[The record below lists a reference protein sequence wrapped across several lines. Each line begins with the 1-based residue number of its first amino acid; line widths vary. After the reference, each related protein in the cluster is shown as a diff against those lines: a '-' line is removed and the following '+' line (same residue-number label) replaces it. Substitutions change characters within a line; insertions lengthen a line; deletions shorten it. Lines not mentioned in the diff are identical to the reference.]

1 MVKDTQTAGVY
12 RAWPGR
18 RKAPRQAW
26 MRTGY
31 SRRASASSRGNQAPV
46 RGATGDS
53 ARARSPVGQQTCAG
67 DGGDDRFDMLT
78 IVMEKARITA
88 ADTAPPTAPTRL
100 LGEHVYPDKLDARL
114 LRISGV
120 CILATVMAILDVTVV
135 AVAQRT
141 FIDQFGTTQA
151 VVGWTMTGYTL
162 ALATV
167 IPLTGW
173 AADRFGTKRL
183 FMGSVLA
190 FTLGS
195 LLCAVASNIVQLII
209 FRVIQGIGGGML
221 LPLGF
226 MILTREAGPGRLGRL
241 MSILS
246 IPMLLAPI
254 GGPILGGWLIGASS
268 WRWIFLINLPIG
280 IITIA
285 LAAIVFPRDHP
296 SRSET
301 FDVVGGLLLSPGLAT
316 LLFAISSIPGRAT
329 LADHHVLVPAIIGL
343 ALIAAFV
350 VHALRRADHPL
361 IDLRL
366 FDNRVLTHANVTMLV
381 FAVAFFG
388 AGLLLPS
395 YFQQVLHQ
403 TPMQAGV
410 RMIPQGLGAML
421 TMRLAGPIVDR
432 RGPGKIVLVGIVLIT
447 AGLGAFALGVAR
459 QAPYWPTL
467 LVGLAIMGLGM
478 GCTMM
483 PLSVASVQALA
494 PHQIARGTT
503 LISVSH
509 QVGGS
514 MGTALMS
521 MVLTNQFNRSESISA
536 ANKVAALQQQ
546 AAASGAPIAPSAIPR
561 QALTPGF
568 SANVLHDLSH
578 AYTTVFVIAVVLVA
592 STFIPASFLPKKPA
606 TETAGE

>member
-1 MVKDTQTAGVY
+1 MLSNAMD
-12 RAWPGR
+12 
-18 RKAPRQAW
+18 KAP
-26 MRTGY
+26 
-31 SRRASASSRGNQAPV
+31 SA
-46 RGATGDS
+46 
-53 ARARSPVGQQTCAG
+53 
-67 DGGDDRFDMLT
+67 
-78 IVMEKARITA
+78 A
-88 ADTAPPTAPTRL
+88 ADTPLPTVRTPQLGA
-100 LGEHVYPDKLDARL
+100 GEHAYPDKLDAGL

-120 CILATVMAILDVTVV
+120 CILATVMAIVDVTVV
-135 AVAQRT
+135 SVAQRT
-141 FIDQFGTTQA
+141 FIDQFASSQA
-151 VVGWTMTGYTL
+151 VVAWTMTGYTL

-167 IPLTGW
+167 IPVTGW

-195 LLCAVASNIVQLII
+195 LLCALASNIMLLII
-209 FRVIQGIGGGML
+209 FRVLQGMGGGML

-226 MILTREAGPGRLGRL
+226 MILTREAGPRRLGRL

-254 GGPILGGWLIGASS
+254 GGPILGGWLIDTSS

-280 IITIA
+280 LATFV

-296 SRSET
+296 ARSET
-301 FDVVGGLLLSPGLAT
+301 FDVIGVLLLSPGLAT
-316 LLFAISSIPGRAT
+316 FLFAVSSIPRRGT
-329 LADHHVLVPAIIGL
+329 VADRHVLIPAVIGL

-350 VHALRRADHPL
+350 LHAWRRADHPL
-361 IDLRL
+361 IDVRL
-366 FDNRVLTHANVTMLV
+366 FGNRVLTQANVAMLV

-410 RMIPQGLGAML
+410 RMIPQGLGAMV
-421 TMRLAGPIVDR
+421 TMRLTGPLVDR
-432 RGPGKIVLVGIVLIT
+432 QGPGKIVLVGIALIT
-447 AGLGAFALGVAR
+447 AGLGTFAVGVAR
-459 QAPYWPTL
+459 QAEYLPTL

-503 LISVSH
+503 LMSVSH

-521 MVLTNQFNRSESISA
+521 MILTNQFNRSENISA
-536 ANKVAALQQQ
+536 ANKLASLQQQ
-546 AAASGAPIAPSAIPR
+546 AATDRGA
-561 QALTPGF
+561 G
-568 SANVLHDLSH
+568 
-578 AYTTVFVIAVVLVA
+578 
-592 STFIPASFLPKKPA
+592 
-606 TETAGE
+606 

>member
-1 MVKDTQTAGVY
+1 MLSNAMD
-12 RAWPGR
+12 
-18 RKAPRQAW
+18 KAP
-26 MRTGY
+26 
-31 SRRASASSRGNQAPV
+31 SA
-46 RGATGDS
+46 
-53 ARARSPVGQQTCAG
+53 
-67 DGGDDRFDMLT
+67 
-78 IVMEKARITA
+78 A
-88 ADTAPPTAPTRL
+88 ADTPLPTAPTRQL
-100 LGEHVYPDKLDARL
+100 GAGEHAYPDKLDAPL

-120 CILATVMAILDVTVV
+120 CILATVMAILDITVV
-135 AVAQRT
+135 SVAQRT
-141 FIDQFGTTQA
+141 FIDEFGSTQA
-151 VVGWTMTGYTL
+151 VVAWTMTGYTL

-167 IPLTGW
+167 IPVTGW

-195 LLCAVASNIVQLII
+195 LLCALASNILQLII
-209 FRVIQGIGGGML
+209 FRVVQGIGGGML

-254 GGPILGGWLIGASS
+254 GGPILGGWLIGTAS

-280 IITIA
+280 LATLV
-285 LAAIVFPRDHP
+285 LAAIVFPKDHP
-296 SRSET
+296 ARSET
-301 FDVVGGLLLSPGLAT
+301 FDVIGGLLLSPGLAT
-316 LLFAISSIPGRAT
+316 FLFAVSSIPGRGT
-329 LADHHVLVPAIIGL
+329 VADRHVLIPTTVGL
-343 ALIAAFV
+343 ALIATFV
-350 VHALRRADHPL
+350 VHALHRADHPL

-366 FDNRVLTHANVTMLV
+366 FGNRVLTQANVTMLV

-410 RMIPQGLGAML
+410 YMIPQGLGAML
-421 TMRLAGPIVDR
+421 TMRLAGPFVDR
-432 RGPGKIVLVGIVLIT
+432 RGPGKIVLVGIALIT
-447 AGLGAFALGVAR
+447 AGLGTFAFGVAR
-459 QAPYWPTL
+459 QAQYLPTL
-467 LVGLAIMGLGM
+467 LAGLAIMGMGM

-483 PLSVASVQALA
+483 PLSVASVQALS

-521 MVLTNQFNRSESISA
+521 MILTNQFNRSENISA
-536 ANKVAALQQQ
+536 ANKMALLQQN
-546 AAASGAPIAPSAIPR
+546 AAKLGVPVDKSAIP
-561 QALTPGF
+561 QQTLTPDFAGE
-568 SANVLHDLSH
+568 VLHDLSH
-578 AYTTVFVIAVVLVA
+578 AYTAVFVIAVVLVV
-592 STFIPASFLPKKPA
+592 STIIPASFLPKKPA
-606 TETAGE
+606 SQTAGE

>member
-1 MVKDTQTAGVY
+1 
-12 RAWPGR
+12 
-18 RKAPRQAW
+18 
-26 MRTGY
+26 
-31 SRRASASSRGNQAPV
+31 
-46 RGATGDS
+46 
-53 ARARSPVGQQTCAG
+53 
-67 DGGDDRFDMLT
+67 MLSNA
-78 IVMEKARITA
+78 MEKARSAA
-88 ADTAPPTAPTRL
+88 ADTSPPTAPTQHP
-100 LGEHVYPDKLDARL
+100 GAHVYPDKLDAAL

-120 CILATVMAILDVTVV
+120 CILATVMAILDITVV
-135 AVAQRT
+135 SVAQRT
-141 FIDQFGTTQA
+141 FIDEFGSTQA

-183 FMGSVLA
+183 FIGSVLA
-190 FTLGS
+190 FALGS
-195 LLCAVASNIVQLII
+195 VLCALASNILQLIT

-221 LPLGF
+221 MPLAF

-254 GGPILGGWLIGASS
+254 AGPILGGWLIDTSS

-280 IITIA
+280 LVTIV

-296 SRSET
+296 ARSET
-301 FDVVGGLLLSPGLAT
+301 FDVIGALLLSPGLAT
-316 LLFAISSIPGRAT
+316 FLFAVSSIPGRGT
-329 LADHHVLVPAIIGL
+329 VADRHVLLPAAIGL

-350 VHALRRADHPL
+350 VHAWHRADHPL

-366 FDNRVLTHANVTMLV
+366 FRNPVLTQANVTMLV

-410 RMIPQGLGAML
+410 HMIPQGLGAMV
-421 TMRLAGPIVDR
+421 TMRLTGPLVDR
-432 RGPGKIVLVGIVLIT
+432 QGPGKIVLVGIALIT
-447 AGLGAFALGVAR
+447 AGLGTFAFGVAR
-459 QAPYWPTL
+459 QAAYQPTL
-467 LVGLAIMGLGM
+467 LVALAIMGLGM

-483 PLSVASVQALA
+483 PLSVASVQALS

-503 LISVSH
+503 LMSVSH
-509 QVGGS
+509 QAGGS

-521 MVLTNQFNRSESISA
+521 MILTNQFNRSDYMSA
-536 ANKVAALQQQ
+536 ANKLASLRQK
-546 AAASGAPIAPSAIPR
+546 AAASGVPIDPSAIPP
-561 QALTPGF
+561 QTLAPDF
-568 SANVLHDLSH
+568 SGNVLHDLSH
-578 AYTTVFVIAVVLVA
+578 AYTAVFVIAVVLVVC
-592 STFIPASFLPKKPA
+592 TIIPAAFLPKRPA
-606 TETAGE
+606 SDTAQFDD

>member
-1 MVKDTQTAGVY
+1 
-12 RAWPGR
+12 
-18 RKAPRQAW
+18 
-26 MRTGY
+26 
-31 SRRASASSRGNQAPV
+31 
-46 RGATGDS
+46 
-53 ARARSPVGQQTCAG
+53 
-67 DGGDDRFDMLT
+67 MLSNA
-78 IVMEKARITA
+78 MEKARSAA
-88 ADTAPPTAPTRL
+88 ADTPLPTAPTRQ
-100 LGEHVYPDKLDARL
+100 LGAGQHVYPDKLDAGL

-120 CILATVMAILDVTVV
+120 CILATVMAILDITVV

-141 FIDQFGTTQA
+141 FIDQFGSTQA
-151 VVGWTMTGYTL
+151 VVAWTMTGYTL

-190 FTLGS
+190 FALGS
-195 LLCAVASNIVQLII
+195 LLCAAASTILQLIV
-209 FRVIQGIGGGML
+209 FRVVQGLGGGML
-221 LPLGF
+221 MPLGF
-226 MILTREAGPGRLGRL
+226 TILTREAGPGRLGRL

-254 GGPILGGWLIGASS
+254 GGPILGGWLIDTSS

-280 IITIA
+280 LVTIV

-296 SRSET
+296 ARSET
-301 FDVVGGLLLSPGLAT
+301 FDVIGGLLLSPGLAT
-316 LLFAISSIPGRAT
+316 FLFAVSSVPRCGTVADRRVLIPAT
-329 LADHHVLVPAIIGL
+329 VGL

-350 VHALRRADHPL
+350 VHAWRHADHPL

-366 FDNRVLTHANVTMLV
+366 FQNRVLTQANVTMLL
-381 FAVAFFG
+381 FATAFFG

-410 RMIPQGLGAML
+410 HMIPQGLGAML
-421 TMRLAGPIVDR
+421 TMRLTGPLVDR
-432 RGPGKIVLVGIVLIT
+432 QGPGKIVLVGIALIT
-447 AGLGAFALGVAR
+447 AGLGTFAFGVAR
-459 QAPYWPTL
+459 QAGYLPTL

-503 LISVSH
+503 LMSVSH

-521 MVLTNQFNRSESISA
+521 MILTNQFNRSE
-536 ANKVAALQQQ
+536 NVVAAKKLESLRQQ
-546 AAASGAPIAPSAIPR
+546 AAATGIPVDQSAIPSR
-561 QALTPGF
+561 ALAPGF
-568 SANVLHDLSH
+568 SGNVLHDLSH
-578 AYTTVFVIAVVLVA
+578 AYTTVFVIAVVLVMF
-592 STFIPASFLPKKPA
+592 TIVPAVFLPKQPASQTA
-606 TETAGE
+606 TE